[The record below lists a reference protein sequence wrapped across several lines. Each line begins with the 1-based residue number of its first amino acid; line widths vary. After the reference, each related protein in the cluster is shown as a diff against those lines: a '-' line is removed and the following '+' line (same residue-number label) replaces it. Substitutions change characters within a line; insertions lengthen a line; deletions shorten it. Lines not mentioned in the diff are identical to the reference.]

1 VQTNYKVDLCIT
13 IYLFFESPQKEG
25 LLEYTK
31 VGSLLSCIIKRLKQ
45 AVVLSFFEQ
54 GFSYRKLL
62 KLAVVPA

>member
-1 VQTNYKVDLCIT
+1 
-13 IYLFFESPQKEG
+13 LFFESPQKEG